1 MGLRKTAESIR
12 LDQRLEQ
19 YIVTIVQAT
28 RPENKLGDQDYL
40 RYIQFGASPRAS
52 IYLYRCAKI
61 RALLSGRSFTIPED
75 VKQVAHDLMRHR
87 IVVTYEAESENLSSD
102 DVISAILNHVEV
114 P

>member
-1 MGLRKTAESIR
+1 MCTFEFTLCK
-12 LDQRLEQ
+12 

-28 RPENKLGDQDYL
+28 RPENQIGDQDYL

-52 IYLYRCAKI
+52 LYFYRCAKI

-75 VKQVAHDLMRHR
+75 VKEVAHDLLRHR
-87 IVVTYEAESENLSSD
+87 IVVTYEAESENMSSD
-102 DVISAILNHVEV
+102 DIISALLNHVEV